1 MGLTVDQ
8 VFNKI
13 GSFGKYQKLL
23 LLGCNGLVFFW
34 FGFPV
39 LIMTFLTADP
49 GWKCVHNSSFCHF
62 NKTMAASNKDRCK
75 MPRSEWEY
83 SNDFTSVVTEVKPII
98 AFGIVFDIAG
108 DGPMSG
114 IL

>member
-1 MGLTVDQ
+1 MALSVDQ
-8 VFNKI
+8 VFDQI

-39 LIMTFLTADP
+39 LIMTFITADP
-49 GWKCVHNSSFCHF
+49 GWKCVANSSICRF
-62 NKTMAASNKDRCK
+62 NTSMAASKDERCD

-83 SNDFTSVVTEVKPII
+83 TDDLTSVVTEVKR
-98 AFGIVFDIAG
+98 
-108 DGPMSG
+108 
-114 IL
+114 